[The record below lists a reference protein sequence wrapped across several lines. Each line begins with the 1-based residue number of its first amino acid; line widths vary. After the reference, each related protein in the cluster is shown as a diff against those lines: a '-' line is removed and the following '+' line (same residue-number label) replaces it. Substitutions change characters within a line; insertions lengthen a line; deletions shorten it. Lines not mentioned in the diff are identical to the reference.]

1 MSNNA
6 TFSHSA
12 ISHSAISHSAIR
24 PCAKLTVRERSFRL
38 SRPANIAL
46 CFGNYAKAILMR
58 ISLSNR
64 SRVLEFGCGPGTN
77 ILKLEASSPEIVVF
91 VDKDFKCIKRASQ
104 RYRERPAETTLANVQ
119 FFCLDFLHLSSAAI
133 VCRHSRN
140 AFPFDCVLAFY
151 SLQYI
156 AESQEKS
163 LIFFRN
169 CFSILEPGGV
179 ILGIMPN
186 AQRLLMATQHPGSLF
201 TIEGLQQFTD
211 KTLTSGIPY
220 TFQISG
226 EEAYHEYTLQLSDM
240 VQAMDGLFEVKQ
252 ITSVLNFLLEKE
264 IEFPELSA
272 SLFSCIVCNK
282 FNRPG
287 SQWKFSRDEMCLV
300 DLYDIVV
307 LSKIRSV

>member
-6 TFSHSA
+6 AFP
-12 ISHSAISHSAIR
+12 HSAIR
-24 PCAKLTVRERSFRL
+24 PCAKLSVRERSFRL

-77 ILKLEASSPEIVVF
+77 ILKLEASNPEMVVF

-104 RYRERPAETTLANVQ
+104 RYRERPADTTLSNVK
-119 FFCLDFLHLSSAAI
+119 FFCLDFLQYSSAEM
-133 VCRHSRN
+133 VCRHSRVAN
-140 AFPFDCVLAFY
+140 PFDCVLAFY

-163 LIFFRN
+163 MIFFRN

-186 AQRLLMATQHPGSLF
+186 AHRLLMATQHPGSLF
-201 TIEGLQQFTD
+201 AIEGLQQFTD
-211 KTLTSGIPY
+211 KTLTSGVPY

-226 EEAYHEYTLQLSDM
+226 EEAYHEYTLLLSDM

-252 ITSVLNFLLEKE
+252 ITSVLDFLLEKE
-264 IEFPELSA
+264 IEFPELCA
-272 SLFSCIVCNK
+272 SLFSCIVCNR
-282 FNRPG
+282 FIGPG